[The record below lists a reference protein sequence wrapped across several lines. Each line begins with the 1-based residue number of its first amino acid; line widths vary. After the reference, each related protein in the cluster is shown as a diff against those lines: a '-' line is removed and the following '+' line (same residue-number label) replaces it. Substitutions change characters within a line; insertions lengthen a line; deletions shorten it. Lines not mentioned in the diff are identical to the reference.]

1 MLENLMAWLTGNLS
15 PSARIWTAL
24 APAIVA
30 CAYFIGGLLVFCIR
44 CAFKGIPR
52 DEETLK
58 RGNTGLVGYF
68 LRHYFFWIIQP
79 LWAVIL
85 RSGLPANA
93 LSMLSGLLGISS
105 GVAVAAGRF
114 ALGGWLFLF
123 AGILDVMDGRIARTR
138 KEANPAGAAL
148 DSVLD
153 RYVDSA
159 MLMGLAWY
167 YRDTWVLLP
176 ALMALLG
183 SSLVPYVRA
192 KGEGLGVNVRD
203 GAMQRLERVLFMGAG
218 TALSPILEA
227 VFWPEEKH
235 PMHWLAVVGLVFVAV
250 MSNVTALSRFRNL
263 VKALAPKRQEARSGK
278 AIIGLNALAGAVA
291 TAVDFA
297 LVLALVEWVGM
308 LPAWAT
314 VLGCGLGAVVNY
326 SINRVLTFK
335 SNGAVA
341 RQLARYSVV
350 SGTSAL
356 LNAGGVALLTL
367 HPQLAYA
374 LGWWLVRG
382 VVYFAWNLPLQ
393 RDYVFN
399 NDAATSEDALMEQRP
414 HAA

>member
-24 APAIVA
+24 APAILA
-30 CAYFIGGLLVFCIR
+30 CAYFLGGLLLFCIR

-58 RGNTGLVGYF
+58 RGSTVLVGFF
-68 LRHYFFWIIQP
+68 LRHYFFWVIQP
-79 LWAVIL
+79 LWTVIL

-93 LSMLSGLLGISS
+93 LSMLSGLLGISA
-105 GVAVAAGRF
+105 GVALAAGRF

-176 ALMALLG
+176 ALLALLG

-192 KGEGLGVNVRD
+192 KGEGLGVSVRD
-203 GAMQRLERVLFMGAG
+203 GAMQRLERVLFLGVG

-235 PMHWLAVVGLVFVAV
+235 PMHWLAVVGLVFVAI
-250 MSNVTALSRFRNL
+250 MSNYTAITRFRTL
-263 VKALAPKRQEARSGK
+263 VKALAPKRQEARSEK
-278 AIIGLNALAGAVA
+278 AIIGFNAVAGAVA
-291 TAVDFA
+291 TLADFA
-297 LVLALVEWVGM
+297 LVLVLVEWLDM

-314 VLGCGLGAVVNY
+314 VVGAMLGALVNY

-335 SNGAVA
+335 SRAGVA
-341 RQLARYSVV
+341 RQFARYAVV

-367 HPQLAYA
+367 HPQLAYT
-374 LGWWLVRG
+374 LVWWLVRG

-399 NDAATSEDALMEQRP
+399 DSASDALMEQRP

>member
-1 MLENLMAWLTGNLS
+1 MHDNMLALLSGDLS

-24 APAIVA
+24 APALFAV
-30 CAYFIGGLLVFCIR
+30 AYFLVGLVLFCIR
-44 CAFKGIPR
+44 CAIKGIPR
-52 DEETLK
+52 DEETLT
-58 RGNTGLVGYF
+58 RGKSVLVGFF
-68 LRHYFFWIIQP
+68 LRHYFFWVIQP
-79 LWAVIL
+79 LWRVLL

-93 LSMLSGLLGISS
+93 LSMLSGLLGVSS

-114 ALGGWLFLF
+114 ALGGWLFLL
-123 AGILDVMDGRIARTR
+123 AGVLDVMDGRVARTR

-159 MLMGLAWY
+159 ILMGLAWY

-176 ALMALLG
+176 ALGALMG

-192 KGEGLGVNVRD
+192 KGEGLGVSVRD
-203 GAMQRLERVLFMGAG
+203 GAMQRLERVLFLGVG

-227 VFWPEEKH
+227 LFWPTEKH
-235 PMHWLAVVGLVFVAV
+235 PMHWLAVAGLVFVAV
-250 MSNVTALSRFRNL
+250 LSNVTALARFRTL
-263 VKALAPKRQEARSGK
+263 VRALTPKKPVKQRSGV
-278 AIIGLNALAGAVA
+278 ALFGFNAAAGAIA
-291 TAVDFA
+291 TAVDFVA
-297 LVLALVEWVGM
+297 VLGMVEWGGISPV
-308 LPAWAT
+308 WAT
-314 VLGCGLGAVVNY
+314 VAGCVLGGVVNY
-326 SINRVLTFK
+326 SINRVITFR
-335 SNGAVA
+335 SQGAVA
-341 RQLARYSVV
+341 PQLARYTLV
-350 SGTSAL
+350 SATSAL

-367 HPQLAYA
+367 HPQLAYT

-399 NDAATSEDALMEQRP
+399 DNSDELLEQRP

>member
-1 MLENLMAWLTGNLS
+1 MHDNVLAWLSGDLS

-24 APAIVA
+24 APALLAV
-30 CAYFIGGLLVFCIR
+30 AYFLGGLLLFCIR
-44 CAFKGIPR
+44 CAIKGIPR
-52 DEETLK
+52 DAETLT
-58 RGNTGLVGYF
+58 RGKSMLVGFF
-68 LRHYFFWIIQP
+68 LRHYFFWVIQP
-79 LWAVIL
+79 LWRLLL

-93 LSMLSGLLGISS
+93 LSMLSGLLGVSS

-114 ALGGWLFLF
+114 ALGGWLFLM
-123 AGILDVMDGRIARTR
+123 AGVLDVMDGRVARTR

-176 ALMALLG
+176 ALGALLG

-192 KGEGLGVNVRD
+192 KGEGLGVSVRD
-203 GAMQRLERVLFMGAG
+203 GAMQRLERVLFLGVG

-227 VFWPEEKH
+227 LFWPTEKH

-250 MSNVTALSRFRNL
+250 LSNVTAVSRFRTL
-263 VKALAPKRQEARSGK
+263 VKALAPKRPVQPRSGV
-278 AIIGLNALAGAVA
+278 ALFGFNAAAGAIA

-297 LVLALVEWVGM
+297 AVLGMVEWAGLSPVLATVVGC
-308 LPAWAT
+308 
-314 VLGCGLGAVVNY
+314 VLGGVVNY
-326 SINRVLTFK
+326 SINRVITFR
-335 SNGAVA
+335 SHGAVA
-341 RQLARYSVV
+341 PQLARYTLV
-350 SGTSAL
+350 SASSAL

-367 HPQLAYA
+367 HPQLAYT

-382 VVYFAWNLPLQ
+382 VIYFAWNLPLQ

-399 NDAATSEDALMEQRP
+399 DTSSNALLEQEP

>member
-24 APAIVA
+24 APAIIA

-58 RGNTGLVGYF
+58 RGSNGLVGFF

-250 MSNVTALSRFRNL
+250 MSNITALSRFRNL

-278 AIIGLNALAGAVA
+278 AILGLNALAGALA
-291 TAVDFA
+291 TALDFA

-335 SNGAVA
+335 STGAVG

-393 RDYVFN
+393 RDYVFS
-399 NDAATSEDALMEQRP
+399 NDAAASEDPLMEQRP

>member
-24 APAIVA
+24 APAILA
-30 CAYFIGGLLVFCIR
+30 CAYFLGGLLLFCVR

-58 RGNTGLVGYF
+58 RGSTVLVGFF
-68 LRHYFFWIIQP
+68 LRHYFFWVIQP
-79 LWAVIL
+79 LWALLL

-93 LSMLSGLLGISS
+93 LSMLSGLLGISA
-105 GVAVAAGRF
+105 GVALAAGRF
-114 ALGGWLFLF
+114 ALGGWLFLA

-192 KGEGLGVNVRD
+192 KGEGLGVSVRD
-203 GAMQRLERVLFMGAG
+203 GAMQRLERVLFLGVG

-235 PMHWLAVVGLVFVAV
+235 PMHWLAVVGLVFVSI
-250 MSNVTALSRFRNL
+250 MSNYTAITRFRNL
-263 VKALAPKRQEARSGK
+263 VKALAPKRQEARSEK
-278 AIIGLNALAGAVA
+278 AILGLNAVAGAVA
-291 TAVDFA
+291 TAADFA
-297 LVLALVEWVGM
+297 LVVALVQWLGM

-314 VLGCGLGAVVNY
+314 VVGAMLGALVNY
-326 SINRVLTFK
+326 SINRVFTFK
-335 SNGAVA
+335 SNAGVA
-341 RQLARYSVV
+341 RQLARYAVV

-356 LNAGGVALLTL
+356 LNAGGVALFTL
-367 HPQLAYA
+367 HPQLPYWV
-374 LGWWLVRG
+374 GWWLVRG

-399 NDAATSEDALMEQRP
+399 DNASTDALMEQRP

>member
-1 MLENLMAWLTGNLS
+1 MLENLVAWLTGNLS

-30 CAYFIGGLLVFCIR
+30 CTYFIGGLLLFCIR

-58 RGNTGLVGYF
+58 RGSTVLVGFF
-68 LRHYFFWIIQP
+68 LRHYFFWVIQP

-235 PMHWLAVVGLVFVAV
+235 PMHWLAVVGLVFVAI

-278 AIIGLNALAGAVA
+278 AILGLNALAGAVA

-326 SINRVLTFK
+326 SLNRVFTFK
-335 SNGAVA
+335 STGAVA

-374 LGWWLVRG
+374 LGWWMVRG

-399 NDAATSEDALMEQRP
+399 NEPASDDSLMEQRP

>member
-1 MLENLMAWLTGNLS
+1 MLENLVAWLTGNLS

-24 APAIVA
+24 APAILA
-30 CAYFIGGLLVFCIR
+30 CAYFLGGLLIFCIR
-44 CAFKGIPR
+44 CAFKGVPR

-58 RGNTGLVGYF
+58 RGSTVLVGFF
-68 LRHYFFWIIQP
+68 LRHYFFWVIQP
-79 LWAVIL
+79 LWALIL

-114 ALGGWLFLF
+114 ALGGWLFLA

-176 ALMALLG
+176 ALGALLG

-192 KGEGLGVNVRD
+192 KGEGLGVSVRD
-203 GAMQRLERVLFMGAG
+203 GAMQRLERVLFLGVG

-235 PMHWLAVVGLVFVAV
+235 PMHWLAVVGLVFVAI
-250 MSNVTALSRFRNL
+250 MSNLTAISRFRNL
-263 VKALAPKRQEARSGK
+263 VKALAPKRQEARSEK
-278 AIIGLNALAGAVA
+278 AIVGLNAAAGAIA

-297 LVLALVEWVGM
+297 LVLALVEWM
-308 LPAWAT
+308 NLLPAWAT
-314 VLGCGLGAVVNY
+314 VLGALLGAVVNY
-326 SINRVLTFK
+326 SINRVLTFR
-335 SNGAVA
+335 STAAVG
-341 RQLARYSVV
+341 RQMVRYAVV

-367 HPQLAYA
+367 HPQLAYT

-399 NDAATSEDALMEQRP
+399 DTTPNNDTLLEQRP

>member
-1 MLENLMAWLTGNLS
+1 MAWLSGNLS

-24 APAIVA
+24 APAILA
-30 CAYFIGGLLVFCIR
+30 CAYFLGGLLLFCIR

-58 RGNTGLVGYF
+58 RGSTVLVGFF
-68 LRHYFFWIIQP
+68 LRHYFFWVIQP
-79 LWAVIL
+79 LWTVIL

-93 LSMLSGLLGISS
+93 LSMLSGLLGISA
-105 GVAVAAGRF
+105 GVALAAGRF
-114 ALGGWLFLF
+114 ALGGWLFLA

-176 ALMALLG
+176 ALLALLG

-192 KGEGLGVNVRD
+192 KGEGLGVSVRD
-203 GAMQRLERVLFMGAG
+203 GAMQRLERVLFLGVG

-227 VFWPEEKH
+227 VFWPEKH

-250 MSNVTALSRFRNL
+250 MSNYTAITRFRTL
-263 VKALAPKRQEARSGK
+263 VRTLAPKRQEARSGK
-278 AIIGLNALAGAVA
+278 AILGLNAMAGAVA
-291 TAVDFA
+291 TAADFA
-297 LVLALVEWVGM
+297 LVLVLVEWVSL

-314 VLGCGLGAVVNY
+314 VVGSVLGAVVNY

-335 SNGAVA
+335 STAAVS
-341 RQLARYSVV
+341 RQLARYAVV
-350 SGTSAL
+350 SSTSAL

-367 HPQLAYA
+367 HPQLAYT

-399 NDAATSEDALMEQRP
+399 DNASPDALLEQRP

>member
-1 MLENLMAWLTGNLS
+1 MAWLTGNLS

-24 APAIVA
+24 APAILA
-30 CAYFIGGLLVFCIR
+30 CAYFLGGLLLFCIR

-58 RGNTGLVGYF
+58 RGSTVLVGFF
-68 LRHYFFWIIQP
+68 LRHYFFWVIQP
-79 LWAVIL
+79 LWTVIL

-93 LSMLSGLLGISS
+93 LSMLSGLLGISA
-105 GVAVAAGRF
+105 GVALAAGRF

-176 ALMALLG
+176 ALLALLG

-192 KGEGLGVNVRD
+192 KGEGLGVSVRD
-203 GAMQRLERVLFMGAG
+203 GAMQRLERVLFLGVG

-235 PMHWLAVVGLVFVAV
+235 PMHWLAVVGLVFVAI
-250 MSNVTALSRFRNL
+250 MSNYTAITRFRTL
-263 VKALAPKRQEARSGK
+263 VKALAPKRQEARSEK
-278 AIIGLNALAGAVA
+278 AIIGFNAVAGAVA
-291 TAVDFA
+291 TLADFA
-297 LVLALVEWVGM
+297 LVLVLVEWLDM

-314 VLGCGLGAVVNY
+314 VVGAMLGALVNY

-335 SNGAVA
+335 SRAGVA
-341 RQLARYSVV
+341 RQFARYAVV

-367 HPQLAYA
+367 HPQLAYT
-374 LGWWLVRG
+374 LVWWLVRG

-399 NDAATSEDALMEQRP
+399 DSASDALMEQRP

>member
-1 MLENLMAWLTGNLS
+1 MLENLVAWLTGNLS

-24 APAIVA
+24 APAIIA
-30 CAYFIGGLLVFCIR
+30 CAYFIGGLLLFCVR
-44 CAFKGIPR
+44 CAIKGIPR

-58 RGNTGLVGYF
+58 RGSTVLVGFF
-68 LRHYFFWIIQP
+68 LRHYFFWVIQP
-79 LWAVIL
+79 LWTVIL

-93 LSMLSGLLGISS
+93 LSMLSGLLGVSS

-114 ALGGWLFLF
+114 ALGGWLFLG

-167 YRDTWVLLP
+167 YRGTWVLLP

-203 GAMQRLERVLFMGAG
+203 GAMQRLERVLFLGAG

-227 VFWPEEKH
+227 VFWPEVKH
-235 PMHWLAVVGLVFVAV
+235 PMHWLAVVGLVFVAI

-263 VKALAPKRQEARSGK
+263 VQALAPKRQEARSGK

-297 LVLALVEWVGM
+297 LVLALVEWAGM

-335 SNGAVA
+335 STGAVA

-399 NDAATSEDALMEQRP
+399 DAASEDALMEQRP

>member
-1 MLENLMAWLTGNLS
+1 MLENLVAWLTGNLS

-24 APAIVA
+24 APAILA
-30 CAYFIGGLLVFCIR
+30 CAYFLGGLLIFCIR
-44 CAFKGIPR
+44 CAFKGVPR

-58 RGNTGLVGYF
+58 RGSTVLVGFF
-68 LRHYFFWIIQP
+68 LRHYFFWVIQP
-79 LWAVIL
+79 LWQLLL

-114 ALGGWLFLF
+114 ALGGWLFLA

-176 ALMALLG
+176 ALGALLG

-192 KGEGLGVNVRD
+192 KGEGLGVSVRD
-203 GAMQRLERVLFMGAG
+203 GAMQRLERVLFLGVG

-235 PMHWLAVVGLVFVAV
+235 PMHWMAVVGLVFVAI
-250 MSNVTALSRFRNL
+250 MSNFTAISRFRNL
-263 VKALAPKRQEARSGK
+263 VRALAPKRQEARSGK
-278 AIIGLNALAGAVA
+278 AILGLNAAAGAIA

-297 LVLALVEWVGM
+297 VVLALVEWLEL

-314 VLGCGLGAVVNY
+314 VLGALVGAVVNY
-326 SINRVLTFK
+326 SINRVFTFR
-335 SNGAVA
+335 STAAVG
-341 RQLARYSVV
+341 RQMVRYSVV

-356 LNAGGVALLTL
+356 LNSGGVALLTL
-367 HPQLAYA
+367 HPQLAYT
-374 LGWWLVRG
+374 LGWWVVRG

-399 NDAATSEDALMEQRP
+399 DAASSEALLEQRP

>member
-1 MLENLMAWLTGNLS
+1 MLENLVAWLTGNLS

-24 APAIVA
+24 APAILA
-30 CAYFIGGLLVFCIR
+30 CVYFLGGLLIFCIR
-44 CAFKGIPR
+44 CAFKGVPR

-58 RGNTGLVGYF
+58 RGSTVLVGFF
-68 LRHYFFWIIQP
+68 LRHYFFWVIQP
-79 LWAVIL
+79 LWQLIL

-114 ALGGWLFLF
+114 ALGGWLFLA

-176 ALMALLG
+176 ALGALLG

-192 KGEGLGVNVRD
+192 KGEGLGVSVRD
-203 GAMQRLERVLFMGAG
+203 GAMQRLERVLFLGVG

-235 PMHWLAVVGLVFVAV
+235 PMHWMAVVGLVFVAI
-250 MSNVTALSRFRNL
+250 MSNFTAISRFRNL
-263 VKALAPKRQEARSGK
+263 VRALAPKRQEARSGK
-278 AIIGLNALAGAVA
+278 AILGLNAAAGAIA

-297 LVLALVEWVGM
+297 VVLALVEWMEV

-314 VLGCGLGAVVNY
+314 VLGALVGAVVNY
-326 SINRVLTFK
+326 SINRVFTFR
-335 SNGAVA
+335 STAAVG
-341 RQLARYSVV
+341 RQMMRYSVV

-367 HPQLAYA
+367 HPQLAYT
-374 LGWWLVRG
+374 LGWWMVRG

-399 NDAATSEDALMEQRP
+399 DAASAEALLEQRP